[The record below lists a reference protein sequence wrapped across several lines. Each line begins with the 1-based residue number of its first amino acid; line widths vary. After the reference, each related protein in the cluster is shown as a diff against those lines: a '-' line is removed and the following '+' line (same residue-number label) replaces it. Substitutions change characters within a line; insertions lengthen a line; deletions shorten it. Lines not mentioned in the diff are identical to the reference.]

1 MTKRSS
7 DGQTVQ
13 PGQEVLQNRVQL
25 LAPPSTSSSSYSS
38 SASPLMGAGPRTPSP
53 SSDVE
58 GDFDEDEPMPAAD
71 LYHTMS
77 TVIAKSKAAPYDR
90 RARVQCAPPLKRRPS
105 FNVAPTSQCSTA
117 ASTPNTTPQLGPVRQ
132 PLAPVNGPRD
142 VPVKLQFRELSEQEL
157 RERLGSAW
165 TDITTGM
172 GKEELIALVGELED
186 FCMLESMAP
195 LKL

>member
-1 MTKRSS
+1 MTKRSA

-13 PGQEVLQNRVQL
+13 LG
-25 LAPPSTSSSSYSS
+25 SYSS
-38 SASPLMGAGPRTPSP
+38 SASPLVVGAGPRTPSP
-53 SSDVE
+53 SSDVDS
-58 GDFDEDEPMPAAD
+58 DFDEDEPMPAAD

-77 TVIAKSKAAPYDR
+77 KVFAQSKAPPYAG
-90 RARVQCAPPLKRRPS
+90 RARVQCAPPSKRRPCD

-132 PLAPVNGPRD
+132 PLAPINGPRD
-142 VPVKLQFRELSEQEL
+142 MPMKFQLRELSEQEL

-165 TDITTGM
+165 TDITEGM
-172 GKEELIALVGELED
+172 GKEELIALMGELED